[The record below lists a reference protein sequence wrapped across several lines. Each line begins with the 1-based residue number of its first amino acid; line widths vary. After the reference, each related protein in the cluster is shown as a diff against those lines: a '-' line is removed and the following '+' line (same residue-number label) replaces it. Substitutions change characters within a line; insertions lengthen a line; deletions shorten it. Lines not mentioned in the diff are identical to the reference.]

1 LERGGKESK
10 LFAAFFLM
18 KRSSQETGF
27 TLIEL
32 LVVIA
37 IIAILAGMLL
47 PSLSKA
53 KAKGQSITC
62 LNNLKQLTIC
72 WALYYEDNDGVLAP
86 NNANGAGDGA
96 SADSWVIGNAR
107 AETNAASI
115 QNGRLFKYNQTLAIY
130 RCPTDR
136 TTVIGNPKMLRF
148 RSVSMSTG
156 IAHANSM
163 FLRIITKASEI
174 QDPAP
179 VSASVF
185 LDEDEYSI
193 QNGALGIQPLHTKTD
208 IHWNL
213 VALRHNYGGTLSF
226 ADGHSEAWRWKD
238 KWIAEGHQILS
249 EQYARNP
256 ADANAITPSSAEDR
270 DLKRLQ
276 LTVPF

>member
-1 LERGGKESK
+1 MKWSSK
-10 LFAAFFLM
+10 
-18 KRSSQETGF
+18 KSGF

-37 IIAILAGMLL
+37 IIAILASMLL

-72 WALYYEDNDGVLAP
+72 WTLYYDDNNGVLAP
-86 NNANGAGDGA
+86 NNANAAGDGA

-115 QNGRLFKYNQTLAIY
+115 QNGRLFKYNQALAIY
-130 RCPTDR
+130 RCPADR

-163 FLRIITKASEI
+163 FLKIITKASEI

-179 VSASVF
+179 ESASVF

-213 VALRHNYGGTLSF
+213 VGMRHNYGGTLSF

-238 KWIAEGHQILS
+238 QWIAEGHQILRD
-249 EQYARNP
+249 QYAKNP
-256 ADANAITPSSAEDR
+256 ADANAITPSSAQDR

-276 LTVPF
+276 LTVPY